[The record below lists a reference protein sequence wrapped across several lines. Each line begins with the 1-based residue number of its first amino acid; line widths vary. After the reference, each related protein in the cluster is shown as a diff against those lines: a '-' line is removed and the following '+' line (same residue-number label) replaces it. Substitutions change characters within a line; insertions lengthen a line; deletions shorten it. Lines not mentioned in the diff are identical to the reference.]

1 MTCQAGMPELR
12 WTIPLSLAIM
22 IPRHGRTYPRRA
34 IQGADF
40 FAA

>member
-1 MTCQAGMPELR
+1 MPELR
-12 WTIPLSLAIM
+12 WTIAVALAI
-22 IPRHGRTYPRRA
+22 IILRHGRTYPLRA

>member
-12 WTIPLSLAIM
+12 WTIAVPLAI
-22 IPRHGRTYPRRA
+22 IILRHGRTHPRRA

>member
-1 MTCQAGMPELR
+1 MTCQAGIPELR
-12 WTIPLSLAIM
+12 WTIAVLLAII